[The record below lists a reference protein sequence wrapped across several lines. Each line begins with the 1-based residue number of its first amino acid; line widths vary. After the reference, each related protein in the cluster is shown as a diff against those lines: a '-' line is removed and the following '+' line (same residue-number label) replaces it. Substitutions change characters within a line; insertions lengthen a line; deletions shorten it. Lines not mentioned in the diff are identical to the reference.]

1 MTFMLWA
8 LNPNQGIDAL
18 ISVLCNLT
26 LWGWSAT
33 IPQKPGASSHPFIS
47 QRSWCQSNQEF
58 LSGGQNLCCFAES
71 PACIEW
77 CKMDIKF
84 FSWCKQLYLSH
95 YLMDLRLTEHCVMA
109 RPWYVW
115 ILFIYLSEVAHALQL
130 AFSCEKHL
138 PQGNHRVLNIQNKQK
153 AKSKWLNYKK

>member
-1 MTFMLWA
+1 MCFKDLQVYKSSENWNVLVKIWWS
-8 LNPNQGIDAL
+8 LNRNAL

-115 ILFIYLSEVAHALQL
+115 ILFIYLSEVAMP
-130 AFSCEKHL
+130 S
-138 PQGNHRVLNIQNKQK
+138 N
-153 AKSKWLNYKK
+153 WLFHVKNTCLKEITGY